1 MFFGKL
7 RSISA
12 LLDHVLIRCFKAE
25 SEICELKRRNNSSFR
40 ALNKKCERDFRF
52 FCGMYNDLRSYADKR
67 LDELKK
73 YRDLSEKQI
82 HELKN
87 SLASALSRLDAF
99 LKKYEAFDPSCCD
112 RFADFNSCLSAVNS
126 RLADFDKS
134 LDAIDS
140 RLADFDIRFA
150 DFDNRLDAVEKSSA
164 LAVNSSDSSG
174 TELLSG
180 FDNRKYNESEEKVTA
195 RQILNEWLNGD
206 SLSEGKK

>member
-7 RSISA
+7 RSISGR
-12 LLDHVLIRCFKAE
+12 LDHVLIRCFKAE

-40 ALNKKCERDFRF
+40 ALNKKSERDFRF

-112 RFADFNSCLSAVNS
+112 RFADFDKRLDKINS
-126 RLADFDKS
+126 RLADFDK
-134 LDAIDS
+134 
-140 RLADFDIRFA
+140 
-150 DFDNRLDAVEKSSA
+150 RLDAAEKSSA

>member
-12 LLDHVLIRCFKAE
+12 RLDHVLIRCFKAE

-126 RLADFDKS
+126 RFADFDK
-134 LDAIDS
+134 
-140 RLADFDIRFA
+140 
-150 DFDNRLDAVEKSSA
+150 RLDAAEKSSA

>member
-7 RSISA
+7 RLISA
-12 LLDHVLIRCFKAE
+12 RLDHVLIRCFKAE

-40 ALNKKCERDFRF
+40 ALNKKSERDFRF
-52 FCGMYNDLRSYADKR
+52 FCGMYNNLRLYTDRR
-67 LDELKK
+67 LEELKK
-73 YRDLSEKQI
+73 DRDLSEKQI

-87 SLASALSRLDAF
+87 SLDSALSRLDAF
-99 LKKYEAFDPSCCD
+99 LKKYEAFDPSRCD

-126 RLADFDKS
+126 RLADFDIRF
-134 LDAIDS
+134 D
-140 RLADFDIRFA
+140 DFDK
-150 DFDNRLDAVEKSSA
+150 RLDAVEKSSA
-164 LAVNSSDSSG
+164 LAVNSSDRSG

-206 SLSEGKK
+206 VRTEGKE

>member
-12 LLDHVLIRCFKAE
+12 RLDHVLIRCFKAE

-99 LKKYEAFDPSCCD
+99 LKKYED
-112 RFADFNSCLSAVNS
+112 RFADF
-126 RLADFDKS
+126 DK
-134 LDAIDS
+134 
-140 RLADFDIRFA
+140 RLADFDIRIA
-150 DFDNRLDAVEKSSA
+150 DFYKRLDAAEKSSA

>member
-12 LLDHVLIRCFKAE
+12 RVDHVLIRCFKAE

-52 FCGMYNDLRSYADKR
+52 FCGMYNDLRSYADRR

-87 SLASALSRLDAF
+87 SLASALSRLDDF

-112 RFADFNSCLSAVNS
+112 RFADFNSCLSNVNS
-126 RLADFDKS
+126 RLADFDK
-134 LDAIDS
+134 
-140 RLADFDIRFA
+140 RLADFDK
-150 DFDNRLDAVEKSSA
+150 RLDAIEKSSA
-164 LAVNSSDSSG
+164 LAVNSSDRSG

-180 FDNRKYNESEEKVTA
+180 FDNRKC
-195 RQILNEWLNGD
+195 NG
-206 SLSEGKK
+206 SG